1 LKISRKNSILYK
13 MQDLD
18 FKYFLQNMEKLYQT
32 NGHKFVAIKNQSIL
46 GVYNTFNDAL
56 ENTLRTE
63 ELGTF
68 LIQECLENKEK
79 LVHHFQ
85 GNVIPVVA

>member
-1 LKISRKNSILYK
+1 MVRE
-13 MQDLD
+13 MQNQD
-18 FKYFLQNMEKLYQT
+18 FDYFLHNMGKFYKT
-32 NGHKFVAIKNQSIL
+32 HGHKFVAIKNQAIL
-46 GVYNTFNDAL
+46 GAYDTFENAL
-56 ENTLRTE
+56 ENTLKTE

-85 GNVIPVVA
+85 GNVIPVSA